1 MSARAPRSIQA
12 RMLIVSALA
21 TALALALAGAA
32 MAGLLGRFVV
42 EGLDRRLDAE
52 LTLLA
57 SAIDGD
63 GRVDR
68 ARLERVRGAL
78 DAGPEWRWRIAGPDG
93 VLGSADFPPLDP
105 APPAGPIAPQ
115 GPRPREGVAGNEAA
129 VHAREL
135 VIATSRGDV
144 TLSAAAPRSVVR
156 RPIEGAL
163 WPLLG
168 ALAVVAAVLTAA
180 LLVQLRVGLA
190 PLRRLRDQVA
200 AIRGGARARVEEDQ
214 PSELRPLAAELNA
227 LAADNA
233 AALAAARGAAANLAH
248 ALKTPVAALALDLRD
263 RPEQAAQ
270 VERIDRTIRHHLARA
285 RAAAIDRRAATSL
298 RSAAVG
304 LVAAVGALHR
314 EARITLDVP
323 ADLVVAIDPQDLDEL
338 LGNLLDNAARHAEGH
353 VVLRAARDGRWVA
366 VEVSDDGPGIPAA
379 ERDRVARPGTRL
391 DERGDGHGFGLAIAS
406 ELVTLYGGALAL
418 GEASGG
424 GLAARLTLPSA

>member
-1 MSARAPRSIQA
+1 
-12 RMLIVSALA
+12 MLIVSALA
-21 TALALALAGAA
+21 TTLALALAGAA

-42 EGLDRRLDAE
+42 EGFDRRLDAE

-57 SAIDGD
+57 SAVDED
-63 GRVDR
+63 GRIDR

-78 DAGPEWRWRIAGPDG
+78 DAGPEWRWRITGPDG
-93 VLGSADFPPLDP
+93 ALGSADFPPLDP
-105 APPAGPIAPQ
+105 PPPAGPSAPQ
-115 GPRPREGVAGNEAA
+115 GPRPREGAAGTKGA

-135 VIATSRGDV
+135 VIASSRGDV
-144 TLSAAAPRSVVR
+144 RLSAAAPRSVVR

-168 ALAVVAAVLTAA
+168 ALAAVAAVLTAA

-200 AIRGGARARVEEDQ
+200 AIRAGARERVEEDQ
-214 PSELRPLAAELNA
+214 PAELRPLAAELNA

-285 RAAAIDRRAATSL
+285 RAAAIDRRAATPL
-298 RSAAVG
+298 RPAVEG

-314 EARITLDVP
+314 AARITLDVP
-323 ADLVVAIDPQDLDEL
+323 ADLTVAVDPQDLDEL
-338 LGNLLDNAARHAEGH
+338 LGNLLDNAARHAAAH
-353 VVLRAARDGRWVA
+353 VALRAARDGRWVTVA
-366 VEVSDDGPGIPAA
+366 VSDDGPGIPAA

-406 ELVTLYGGALAL
+406 ELVALYGGALAL
-418 GEASGG
+418 EEASGG
-424 GLAARLTLPSA
+424 GLAVRLTLPSA

>member
-1 MSARAPRSIQA
+1 
-12 RMLIVSALA
+12 MLIVSALA
-21 TALALALAGAA
+21 TAVALALAGAA
-32 MAGLLGRFVV
+32 MAGLLGRLVV

-52 LTLLA
+52 LALLA
-57 SAIDGD
+57 SAVDADGH
-63 GRVDR
+63 VDR

-78 DAGPEWRWRIAGPDG
+78 DAGPEWRWRVDGPDG
-93 VLGSADFPPLDP
+93 TLGSADFPRLDHPLDPPLGP
-105 APPAGPIAPQ
+105 APPAGPLASR
-115 GPRPREGVAGNEAA
+115 GPRPREGAA
-129 VHAREL
+129 ESGGEVHAREL
-135 VIATSRGDV
+135 VIATPRGDV
-144 TLSAAAPRSVVR
+144 TLTAAAPRSVVR

-168 ALAVVAAVLTAA
+168 ALAAVAAVLTAA

-200 AIRGGARARVEEDQ
+200 AIRGGARDRVEEDQ
-214 PSELRPLAAELNA
+214 PAELRPLAAELNA

-270 VERIDRTIRHHLARA
+270 IERIDRTIRHHLARA

-298 RSAAVG
+298 RPAAEG

-314 EARITLDVP
+314 DARIALDVP
-323 ADLVVAIDPQDLDEL
+323 ADLVVAVDAQDLDEL
-338 LGNLLDNAARHAEGH
+338 LGNLLDNAARHA
-353 VVLRAARDGRWVA
+353 AARVTLGAVRDGRWVA
-366 VEVSDDGPGIPAA
+366 VEVVDDGPGIPAT
-379 ERDRVARPGTRL
+379 ERERVARPGTRL

-406 ELVTLYGGALAL
+406 ELVALYGGALSL
-418 GEASGG
+418 DQASGG
-424 GLAARLTLPSA
+424 GLAVRLTLPAA